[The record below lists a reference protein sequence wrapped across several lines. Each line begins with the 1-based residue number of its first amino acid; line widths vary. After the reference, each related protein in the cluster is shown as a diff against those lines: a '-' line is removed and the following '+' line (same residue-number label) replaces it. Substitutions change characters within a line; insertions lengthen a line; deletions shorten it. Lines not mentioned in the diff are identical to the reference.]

1 MSSLISKNLQV
12 GSDPTATNNFT
23 IFQPATPDGTLRIGN
38 GNTGITSSLLTLNS
52 SGNLG
57 LGVTPSA
64 WGSAFKVVD
73 VTATA
78 SFLGSGTS
86 AFVANNTYQD
96 GGNWRY
102 KTSTAAIGAQL
113 FGLNPNGGGGYAFF
127 QAPSGTAGNAIS
139 FTQAMTLDASGNL
152 LVGATS
158 GSKRLTISGSQV
170 DVEYRDTTSGT
181 TWNVGPVGSG
191 SPAGRFNWYTATGAA
206 DRMFLTTAGALFNS
220 TGTYGTISD
229 VSLKENIVD
238 ATPKLADVMRIRVRN
253 YNMKADPEKQK
264 VIGVIAQ
271 ELEQVFPGLVE
282 EVGNR
287 VALEDGSFEE
297 TIVKAVKYSVLTT
310 ILVKAIQELKAEFD
324 AYKATHP

>member
-1 MSSLISKNLQV
+1 MTLILSGTNGL
-12 GSDPTATNNFT
+12 SDVDGTA
-23 IFQPATPDGTLRIGN
+23 ATPAIRGTDA
-38 GNTGITSSLLTLNS
+38 NTGIFFPAADTIAFSEGGVEAMRLDS

-64 WGSAFKVVD
+64 WGAAWKANQYVGGSI
-73 VTATA
+73 A
-78 SFLGSGTS
+78 S
-86 AFVANNTYQD
+86 
-96 GGNWRY
+96 
-102 KTSTAAIGAQL
+102 
-113 FGLNPNGGGGYAFF
+113 PNGNNNLILQNAYNDGTNYRYIITGAASYYQQSAG
-127 QAPSGTAGNAIS
+127 QHIWLNAPSGTAGNAIS

-324 AYKATHP
+324 EYKRTHP